1 MTTTALT
8 FTMRLCP
15 SDDTLSRNLD
25 GEAVLLGLKSA
36 GYYGLDPVGTRIWEL
51 IEEKGVLEDV
61 LQGVL
66 AEFDVDE
73 ARARADLLALTARLL
88 EKGLVDIVDEA
99 TSP

>member
-8 FTMRLCP
+8 FATRLRP
-15 SDDTLSRNLD
+15 SDDTLYRNLD
-25 GEAVLLGLKSA
+25 GEAVLLGLRSA
-36 GYYGLDPVGTRIWEL
+36 GYFGLDPVGTRIWEL
-51 IEEKGVLEDV
+51 IEQKGVLEDV

-73 ARARADLLALTARLL
+73 ARARADLLALSTRLL

-99 TSP
+99 NAP